1 VIHLDTH
8 VVVWLYQG
16 RVTAFPAAVQDLLAT
31 RRPLVSP
38 MVRLELGFLQEIGRL
53 TVDPEEI
60 LGALRDVADLGA
72 AESGFDRVAALATT
86 LRWTRDPF
94 DRLIAAHALADD
106 LPLLTK
112 DATML
117 QNCRVARW
125 G

>member
-1 VIHLDTH
+1 MIHLDTH

-16 RVTAFPAAVQDLLAT
+16 RREAFPAAVQALLAT

-38 MVRLELGFLQEIGRL
+38 TVRLELGLLREIGRL
-53 TVDPEEI
+53 TVEPEEI

-72 AESGFDRVAALATT
+72 AESGFERVAALATT

-106 LPLLTK
+106 LPLVTR

-117 QNCRVARW
+117 QHCRVARW
-125 G
+125 E